1 MRNPNKEL
9 TLDDF
14 SKLSDDRF
22 KLDSRKIRKNIARL
36 IEADGIMLPVDR
48 LIRGYYLSE
57 KPYIWIN
64 RLGIQK
70 RADSST

>member
-1 MRNPNKEL
+1 MRNPNKGL

-36 IEADGIMLPVDR
+36 IEADGIMLPVD
-48 LIRGYYLSE
+48 S
-57 KPYIWIN
+57 
-64 RLGIQK
+64 
-70 RADSST
+70 